1 MRSDRSSIIYS
12 NEIPCTFPLD
22 FYHSSHG
29 DMPLH
34 VQREMVRAREGPL
47 TQPALERP
55 VPGVLAVVASQ
66 LVRAGELP
74 AATFPAALVRLLAR
88 VRAEMRLQ
96 VRRFGVRLAARRVR
110 TSVRGQLLTPTTSAS
125 SLRFLLYFA
134 RYRDSAKEGRMWRRL
149 MLGGQQVCQVG

>member
-1 MRSDRSSIIYS
+1 
-12 NEIPCTFPLD
+12 
-22 FYHSSHG
+22 
-29 DMPLH
+29 MPLH

-96 VRRFGVRLAARRVR
+96 VRRFGVRLAAPCVRARMRRHFLA
-110 TSVRGQLLTPTTSAS
+110 SPASSAS
-125 SLRFLLYFA
+125 FCLCGLWSDWLVS
-134 RYRDSAKEGRMWRRL
+134 RDEWWWHGWCSMKMVRVVPEVGKMWR
-149 MLGGQQVCQVG
+149 